1 MLEKCDLGS
10 MVAQHPPFSRHATST
25 VRYFHQRNDMSPQ
38 KLGLWRNISISLI
51 YRLVVH
57 LDDSVPPRHDACQF
71 CQRPPVPNREL
82 LPHQVR
88 IFHRSTEQMALTLTD
103 ACASKRCGE

>member
-57 LDDSVPPRHDACQF
+57 LDDSVPPGTT
-71 CQRPPVPNREL
+71 PVNSASARQCPTGNFSPTKYVSSIEAPNRW
-82 LPHQVR
+82 R
-88 IFHRSTEQMALTLTD
+88 
-103 ACASKRCGE
+103 